1 MLVIHVVH
9 WLYFPHIRLHK
20 ITTGSSPLC
29 VKSSNPQIFIKI
41 LPNVVQVAPVLPNY
55 LQTFGMWTSWV
66 SYTFGS
72 VVLAADSLCPKGCCC
87 WVRPPWIRFVQAML
101 DQAVIWPVWTLFI
114 WQTLSQPEAPGCQVL
129 QELLPTGSQDCV
141 LILNTHNHAL
151 QTHNPIIVCI
161 HENTHS
167 SSTMLPF

>member
-1 MLVIHVVH
+1 ML
-9 WLYFPHIRLHK
+9 FRL
-20 ITTGSSPLC
+20 PLC
-29 VKSSNPQIFIKI
+29 C
-41 LPNVVQVAPVLPNY
+41 
-55 LQTFGMWTSWV
+55 QTICRPLGCEPLGV

-87 WVRPPWIRFVQAML
+87 WVRPPWMRFVQAML
-101 DQAVIWPVWTLFI
+101 DQAAIWPVWTLFI
-114 WQTLSQPEAPGCQVL
+114 WQMLSQPEAPGCQVL

-161 HENTHS
+161 HENTVILHNAS
-167 SSTMLPF
+167 FLTVAGLCNSFVCITLV